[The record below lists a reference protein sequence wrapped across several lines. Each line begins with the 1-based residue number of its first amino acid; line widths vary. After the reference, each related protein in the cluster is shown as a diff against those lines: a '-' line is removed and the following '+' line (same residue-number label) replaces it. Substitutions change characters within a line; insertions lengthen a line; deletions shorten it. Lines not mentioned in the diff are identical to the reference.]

1 VENMVRYSREADKAE
16 KSCMARGSDLRVHF
30 KNTREAG
37 YAIKGMKLQR
47 AKAYLANVMEKKEI
61 IPFVR
66 YRYGVG
72 RKAQL
77 KNLKIKSA
85 VGRWPKKSC
94 EFLLSL
100 LNNAE
105 SNAEVK
111 GLNTDS
117 LVISHIQVN
126 KAMCGRRRT
135 YRAHGRINAYMS
147 HPCHIE
153 MILEEEADKVEKAEE
168 EGEVVPAKTGRK
180 IRKRL
185 VSGASA

>member
-1 VENMVRYSREADKAE
+1 MVRYSREADKAE
-16 KSCMARGSDLRVHF
+16 KSCMARGSELRVHF
-30 KNTREAG
+30 KNTRETAF
-37 YAIKGMKLQR
+37 AIKGMKLQR
-47 AKAYLANVMEKKEI
+47 AKAYLSNVIEKKEI

-77 KNLKIKSA
+77 KNLKVKSA

-94 EFLLSL
+94 QFLLSL
-100 LNNAE
+100 LTNAE

-111 GLNTDS
+111 GLDTDL
-117 LVISHIQVN
+117 LVVSHIQVN

-135 YRAHGRINAYMS
+135 NRAHGRINAYMS

-153 MILEEEADKVEKAEE
+153 MILEEEPDKIDKAEE
-168 EGEVVPAKTGRK
+168 DAEMVPAKPTRK

-185 VSGASA
+185 VSGATA

>member
-1 VENMVRYSREADKAE
+1 MVRYSRESEIPE
-16 KSCMARGSDLRVHF
+16 KSAKARGSSLRVHF

-37 YAIKGMKLQR
+37 YAIKGMKVNR
-47 AKAYLANVMEKKEI
+47 AKTYLENVIEKKEI

-94 EFLLSL
+94 EFLLNL
-100 LNNAE
+100 LAGAV
-105 SNAEVK
+105 SNAELK
-111 GLNTDS
+111 GLNTDN
-117 LVISHIQVN
+117 LVISHLQVN

-135 YRAHGRINAYMS
+135 YRAHGRVTAYLS

-153 MILEEEADKVEKAEE
+153 MILEEESEKVEKGDEAAVDA
-168 EGEVVPAKTGRK
+168 VVAAPKRK
-180 IRKRL
+180 IRSKRL
-185 VSGASA
+185 LSGATA